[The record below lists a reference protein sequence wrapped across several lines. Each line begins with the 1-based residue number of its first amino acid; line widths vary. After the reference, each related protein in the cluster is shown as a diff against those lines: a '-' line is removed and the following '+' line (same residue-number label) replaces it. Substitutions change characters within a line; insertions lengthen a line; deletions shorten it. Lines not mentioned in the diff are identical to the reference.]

1 MPGRQRLTIVAGT
14 LAVLSFSLAP
24 ASASS
29 SSTADSGI
37 GNVPQGLQSDQAYAD
52 SFNTHA
58 VTNVFVTSQQV
69 SCYRPEVPYAA
80 DNGPNDGYTGES
92 PCPGATTGEDTGA
105 THLYPTQ
112 AGSDPPYPA
121 AESILVKD
129 RSEAHSR
136 DEPTNPGHLI
146 DSTKR
151 FSRPQVYNHVLRF
164 YQSSYD
170 G

>member
-1 MPGRQRLTIVAGT
+1 MPGRQLLTIVAGT

-69 SCYRPEVPYAA
+69 TCYRPEVPYAA
-80 DNGPNDGYTGES
+80 DTGPNDAYTGDS
-92 PCPGATTGEDTGA
+92 PCPAAAPGEGTGA
-105 THLYPTQ
+105 TRH
-112 AGSDPPYPA
+112 
-121 AESILVKD
+121 
-129 RSEAHSR
+129 
-136 DEPTNPGHLI
+136 
-146 DSTKR
+146 
-151 FSRPQVYNHVLRF
+151 
-164 YQSSYD
+164 
-170 G
+170 